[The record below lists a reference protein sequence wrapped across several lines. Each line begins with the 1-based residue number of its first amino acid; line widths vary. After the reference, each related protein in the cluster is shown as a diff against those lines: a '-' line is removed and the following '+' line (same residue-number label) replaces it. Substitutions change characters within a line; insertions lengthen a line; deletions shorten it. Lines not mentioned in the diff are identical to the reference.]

1 MDARPARA
9 PLHGQLR
16 QCPYPRPRAPPPR
29 NAGRL
34 LRAALRPARRRGV
47 LEDVVLS
54 AGPEGRQPSPS
65 SASARSRRSA
75 ASSRSASRKATSS
88 RKRSMR
94 VRQGCGSPSRAP
106 SSSCA
111 RAPTPAL
118 GPRTRARVLATS
130 AGRYV
135 LRRDLDPRRDDAEPV
150 SWPRPTSACGKAYRA
165 TSVRGY
171 LACGWYAGHARPLT
185 ASPRVRSHG
194 RGRSMAGRRFDC
206 PLRAK
211 LRGSLTG
218 ERATDCWGRCW
229 GEPARG
235 AENG

>member
-150 SWPRPTSACGKAYRA
+150 SWPRRDDHKCMRKGVPRYLGSRVFWRA
-165 TSVRGY
+165 
-171 LACGWYAGHARPLT
+171 AGTPDT
-185 ASPRVRSHG
+185 RVH
-194 RGRSMAGRRFDC
+194 
-206 PLRAK
+206 
-211 LRGSLTG
+211 
-218 ERATDCWGRCW
+218 
-229 GEPARG
+229 
-235 AENG
+235 